1 VKRINKRGFTL
12 IEMLLAIA
20 VTMIICGL
28 FFTLVIA
35 IRSSYYRSYNDDD
48 CADIAQMYGAALEN
62 QVLYD
67 IQNGLDDKIYID
79 SNGILTN
86 QLGTITFDLID
97 DFNRTSTEQKW
108 DIRMMCLYDPT
119 TCEFRYRFWFVDKYV
134 DTDYLHYTYEG
145 SFWIPY
151 YATFENANLGSG
163 DTYDP
168 TGTDRN
174 GWDYNVTSPS
184 VTYTIDITPQAVV
197 SSQPWEAGLL
207 TSSSLSGSFH
217 RRAGTNG
224 AGLLQTDSADTD
236 LVSIPAGSS
245 VVTIGTT

>member
-1 VKRINKRGFTL
+1 MKKVNKQGFTL

-20 VTMIICGL
+20 IAMIICGL
-28 FFTLVIA
+28 FITLIIA
-35 IRSSYYRSYNDDD
+35 IRSSYYRSYNDSD

-67 IQNGLDDKIYID
+67 IQNGLSDKIYID

-108 DIRMMCLYDPT
+108 DIRMMCLYDPA

-151 YATFENANLGSG
+151 YASFENSNLGSG
-163 DTYDP
+163 DEYDP

-174 GWDYNVTSPS
+174 GWDYNVGSPS
-184 VTYTIDITPQAVV
+184 VTYTIDITPEAVI
-197 SSQPWEAGLL
+197 SSETWEDGLL
-207 TSSSLSGSFH
+207 TSNDLVGNFH
-217 RRAGTNG
+217 IRAGTNG
-224 AGLLQTDSADTD
+224 VGRLQTDAGDTE
-236 LVSIPAGSS
+236 LVSIPASSS
-245 VVTIGTT
+245 VIEIGTT

>member
-1 VKRINKRGFTL
+1 MKRINKRGFTL

-108 DIRMMCLYDPT
+108 DIRMM
-119 TCEFRYRFWFVDKYV
+119 
-134 DTDYLHYTYEG
+134 
-145 SFWIPY
+145 
-151 YATFENANLGSG
+151 
-163 DTYDP
+163 
-168 TGTDRN
+168 
-174 GWDYNVTSPS
+174 S
-184 VTYTIDITPQAVV
+184 V
-197 SSQPWEAGLL
+197 
-207 TSSSLSGSFH
+207 
-217 RRAGTNG
+217 
-224 AGLLQTDSADTD
+224 
-236 LVSIPAGSS
+236 
-245 VVTIGTT
+245 